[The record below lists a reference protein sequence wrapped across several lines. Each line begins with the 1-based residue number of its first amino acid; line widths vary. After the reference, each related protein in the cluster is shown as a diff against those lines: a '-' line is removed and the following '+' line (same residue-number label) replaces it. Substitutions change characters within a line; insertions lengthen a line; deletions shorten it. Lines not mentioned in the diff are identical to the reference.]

1 MKEIWN
7 LFFTFFKIGAVFFGG
22 GYAMLPILSREFTE
36 KRGWTTDDELN
47 DYYAIGQ
54 VTPGIIAV
62 NVATFIGNK
71 RKGILGGLAATIG
84 LVTGPVIIITLIASL
99 LTNFADIEII
109 KHAFAGIRVAVCVL
123 IINAISKLWKKSVVD
138 IGAFVI
144 FAVVLLISVMGDY
157 LPKLDV
163 SPVILVVAA
172 AVVGIIIQ
180 SVKTAKMSKN
190 SKKGDD
196 K

>member
-84 LVTGPVIIITLIASL
+84 LVTGPVIIITLIAAL

-123 IINAISKLWKKSVVD
+123 IINAISRLWKKSVVD

-157 LPKLDV
+157 LPKLDI

-172 AVVGIIIQ
+172 AVTGIIIQ

>member
-84 LVTGPVIIITLIASL
+84 LVTGPVIIITLIAAL

-157 LPKLDV
+157 LPKLDI

-172 AVVGIIIQ
+172 AVIGIIIQ